1 MAKPK
6 REARLVLQAR
16 SGDREAL
23 ESLLCD
29 IQASLLR
36 YISGIVGRSGAEDV
50 LQNVFLEICRN
61 LKWLR
66 DPELF
71 RPWAYRIASRAS
83 FALLKRERRWSNPA
97 RRQCPWKNCRILAI
111 HECRNCFRGWPRSWS
126 GFHPPA
132 GRCFSCIMCRT
143 SQSMK
148 RRRYSTSVSERPS
161 PVWPMAYRVFE
172 NQWKGANNYDA
183 NDGKRSSKSA
193 QSG

>member
-83 FALLKRERRWSNPA
+83 FALLKRERRWSNPGQEA
-97 RRQCPWKNCRILAI
+97 VSVDELPDPRDPRMSELFSGMAEILERISPASRAVLLLHYVQDLSIDEAAAILDISIGTAKSRLAYGLSCLRKSMERRK
-111 HECRNCFRGWPRSWS
+111 
-126 GFHPPA
+126 
-132 GRCFSCIMCRT
+132 
-143 SQSMK
+143 
-148 RRRYSTSVSERPS
+148 
-161 PVWPMAYRVFE
+161 
-172 NQWKGANNYDA
+172 
-183 NDGKRSSKSA
+183 
-193 QSG
+193 